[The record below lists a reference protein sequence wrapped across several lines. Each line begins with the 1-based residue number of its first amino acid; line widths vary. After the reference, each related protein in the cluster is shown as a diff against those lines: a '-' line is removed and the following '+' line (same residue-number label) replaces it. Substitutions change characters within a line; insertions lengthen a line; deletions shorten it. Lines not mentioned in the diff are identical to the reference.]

1 VIQDVSE
8 AFADCK
14 NNAVPVSTRPKFKI
28 GKIFLKEKLT
38 VIGNSILRKS
48 CGDTK
53 SNSPSFTGD
62 KFSHKYLLCGLL
74 KYI

>member
-1 VIQDVSE
+1 MQDDSE

-28 GKIFLKEKLT
+28 EKKFLKEKLT
-38 VIGNSILRKS
+38 AVISNSILRKS
-48 CGDTK
+48 CGNIK

-62 KFSHKYLLCGLL
+62 NFSHKYLLCGLMQ
-74 KYI
+74 YI

>member
-28 GKIFLKEKLT
+28 RKIFLKEKLT

-48 CGDTK
+48 CVDIK